1 MMMKECVTFKGGALA
16 CALCAA
22 VCLVSAG
29 SRAFAQSLNYQDGPR
44 GGGGGGR
51 GGYQPS
57 EGEMKAAQ
65 AVQQAADAPAAI
77 AAAGEFLKKYAKSP
91 IRARVGRVVADKI
104 GAVQDATQRATLAE
118 SAAKLFDRPEEVAVV
133 TPLLVS
139 SYIDAKRFDDAYRV
153 GGDWIGK
160 HPDDVPMLT
169 QLGLVGIDQARLR
182 NTKYVPQSQQYA
194 LKAVELIEA
203 NKKPATM
210 ADAAWPSYKTEWL
223 PTLYQSLGL
232 LSFISGNST
241 EARTRLEKAVSLGS
255 TDPTTYALLA
265 DMADKDYED
274 LAKQAMGMKVGAD
287 RNAATQKAQAQLDKV
302 IEMYAQSVAMSEG
315 KAGFEKM
322 HDQLLESLTGYYKY
336 RKGSTDGMQQLI
348 DKYKKTNIKL

>member
-1 MMMKECVTFKGGALA
+1 MKECVTFRMRA
-16 CALCAA
+16 CALALCAVA
-22 VCLVSAG
+22 CLVSTG
-29 SRAFAQSLNYQDGPR
+29 VRASAQSPGYQGQ
-44 GGGGGGR
+44 GGGGGGAGR

-57 EGEMKAAQ
+57 EGEIKAAQ

-91 IRARVGRVVADKI
+91 VRARVGRMVADKI

-133 TPLLVS
+133 TPLLVNA
-139 SYIDAKRFDDAYRV
+139 YVDAKRFDDAFRV
-153 GGDWIGK
+153 GGDWVGK
-160 HPDDVPMLT
+160 HPEDVPMLT

-182 NTKYVPQSQQYA
+182 NAKFVAQSQQYA
-194 LKAVELIEA
+194 MKAVELMEA

-210 ADAAWPSYKTEWL
+210 DDAVWSSYKTEWL

-232 LSFISGNST
+232 LSFISGNNAES
-241 EARTRLEKAVSLGS
+241 RTRLEKATTLGS
-255 TDPTTYALLA
+255 SDPTTYALLA

-274 LAKQAMGMKVGAD
+274 LAKQAMAMKAGAD
-287 RNAATQKAQAQLDKV
+287 RDAATKKAQAQLDKV

-315 KAGFEKM
+315 KTGFEQM
-322 HDQLLESLTGYYKY
+322 HEQLLASLTGYYKY

>member
-1 MMMKECVTFKGGALA
+1 MKESVTFKGRALA

-29 SRAFAQSLNYQDGPR
+29 SRAFAQSPNYQGQGER

-57 EGEMKAAQ
+57 EGEVKAAQ

-91 IRARVGRVVADKI
+91 IRARVGRMVADKI

-118 SAAKLFDRPEEVAVV
+118 EAAKLFDRPEEVAVV
-133 TPLLVS
+133 TPLLVNA
-139 SYIDAKRFDDAYRV
+139 YLNAKRFDDAFRV
-153 GGDWIGK
+153 GGDWLVK
-160 HPDDVPMLT
+160 HPDDVTMMT
-169 QLGLVGIDQARLR
+169 DLGLNGIDQARLR
-182 NTKYVPQSQQYA
+182 NPKYVPQSQQYA
-194 LKAVELIEA
+194 TKAIELIEA

-210 ADAAWPSYKTEWL
+210 DDAAWSSYKTEGL

-232 LSFISGNST
+232 LSFISGNPA

-255 TDPTTYALLA
+255 SDPTTYALLA

-274 LAKQAMGMKVGAD
+274 LRNKVMSTKAGPDHDAAM
-287 RNAATQKAQAQLDKV
+287 QKAQTQLDKV

-315 KAGFEKM
+315 KAGFEQM
-322 HDQLLESLTGYYKY
+322 HDQLLESLTSYYKY